1 MMNKG
6 RSSFGSERRRPADAT
21 GSFPRPLY
29 GADEA
34 KSLQDREG
42 FIEKQDQL
50 RFPLLLE
57 NLGPCRRLVDIG
69 CGWGQ
74 FLGLAQNHVPELWG
88 VDESPD
94 RIEDVKRSCPKAKM
108 VICRADRL
116 ALPDACFDA
125 AVTSQMLHEVKLF
138 GEEGELARVLCE
150 IRRILAKGGRYLLLD
165 HLDAGQGE
173 VVARLPDDK
182 MEQLAEFEQKFKFYP
197 ARHECVEANVIR
209 TSRRCLQDFLTKTW
223 SFNTPME
230 SMEMNETHNVFQKSE
245 VVELIEAA
253 GFAVRDWIQFS
264 DIRDELKAAGGEL
277 VEGESWN
284 RKFLLVATV
293 EG

>member
-1 MMNKG
+1 MKK
-6 RSSFGSERRRPADAT
+6 RKPSVDSQDKEPAGAAKP
-21 GSFPRPLY
+21 SRQPLY
-29 GADEA
+29 GAEEA

-42 FIEKQDQL
+42 FIKKDNEL
-50 RFPLLLE
+50 RFRLLME
-57 NLGPCRRLVDIG
+57 NLGPCRRIVDIG

-74 FLGLAQNHVPELWG
+74 FLGLAQDRVPELWG

-94 RIEDVKRSCPKAKM
+94 RIEDVRRSCPKAKM
-108 VICRADRL
+108 VICGADKL
-116 ALPDACFDA
+116 ALPDAYFDA

-138 GEEGELARVLCE
+138 GEEGELAKVLLE

-165 HLDAGQGE
+165 HLDAGEGE
-173 VVARLPDDK
+173 VVARLSDEK

-197 ARHECVEANVIR
+197 ARHERLEANVIR

-223 SFNTPME
+223 SFNTGME
-230 SMEMNETHNVFQKSE
+230 SMEMNETHNVFQKKE
-245 VVELIEAA
+245 TFGFVESS
-253 GFAVRDWIQFS
+253 GFKVHKWTEFS

-277 VEGESWN
+277 VEGEAWN
-284 RKFLLVATV
+284 RKFLLVAIL